1 MSPSADRITILLQS
15 YISGTATVA
24 EKQELMNHMLD
35 AEDSEA
41 LQLCIR
47 ETWEL
52 SRTGAAANQVDWD
65 SMFDRI
71 INNDK
76 VIAMPAVPGKSFRLW
91 TRIAAAAILLLLLA
105 GSYFIILRKDP
116 EPEQVTLVK
125 PAEDVKA
132 PVVNKATI
140 TFENGSVVALDSM
153 NGLLAEESG
162 VRIVKLSD
170 GSVVYQN
177 KNGET
182 VKKVLHNT
190 LHNPKGSRV
199 VDMTLT
205 DGSRVWLNAGSSITY
220 PVIFTG
226 EERLVTVKGEAYF
239 EVKHD
244 AARPFKV
251 HNNEMMVTVLGT
263 RFNVSA
269 YEGEPLLVT
278 LLQGSVK
285 LNKGTAEALLKPGQQ
300 ADITSAI
307 TVNNNVNTEAVMAWK
322 QGYFELEGA
331 SVKKIMNQLSR
342 WYDVPVVYDGVITER
357 KFGGQLSHTSSLS
370 DIIKVLQAGN
380 LDIKFN
386 EGKIIVGK

>member
-1 MSPSADRITILLQS
+1 MSQSADRITYLLQS
-15 YISGTATVA
+15 YLSGTATVM

-41 LQLCIR
+41 LRRCIR
-47 ETWEL
+47 EAWEL
-52 SRTGAAANQVDWD
+52 SRTGTAANQVDWD

-71 INNDK
+71 INEDK
-76 VIAMPAVPGKSFRLW
+76 VITMPAVPGKRFRW
-91 TRIAAAAILLLLLA
+91 WARIAAAILLLLLA
-105 GSYFIILRKDP
+105 GSYFTITRKDP
-116 EPEQVTLVK
+116 EPEQVNLVK
-125 PAEDVKA
+125 PVEDIQA
-132 PVVNKATI
+132 PTTNKATI
-140 TFENGSVVALDSM
+140 TFENGNVVALDSM
-153 NGLLAEESG
+153 NGLLAEDAG

-170 GSVVYQN
+170 GRVVYQN

-182 VKKVLHNT
+182 VKNVLHNT

-220 PVIFTG
+220 PVVFTG
-226 EERLVTVKGEAYF
+226 EERSVSVKGEAYF

-244 AARPFKV
+244 AIRPFKV
-251 HNNEMMVTVLGT
+251 HKNEVTITVLGT

-269 YEGEPLLVT
+269 YEGEPWLVT

-285 LNKGTAEALLKPGQQ
+285 VNKGITKALLKPGQQ
-300 ADITSAI
+300 ADITSAV
-307 TVNNNVNTEAVMAWK
+307 TVNNKVNTEAVMAWK

-342 WYDVPVVYDGVITER
+342 WYDVPVVYDGVIPER

-370 DIIKVLQAGN
+370 DIIKILQAGN
-380 LDIKFN
+380 LNIQFN